1 MTNNDDPEWE
11 VVDSL
16 PNEKKPRPPKP
27 FKFRI
32 SKKFLIGAGIG
43 IAIAI
48 ISPRFV
54 VNLVRND
61 VAYWWLIVA
70 IAAYWIIRRRVR
82 R

>member
-16 PNEKKPRPPKP
+16 PNEKKPRPSKP

-54 VNLVRND
+54 VNLVRNV

-70 IAAYWIIRRRVR
+70 IAAYWIVRRRVR